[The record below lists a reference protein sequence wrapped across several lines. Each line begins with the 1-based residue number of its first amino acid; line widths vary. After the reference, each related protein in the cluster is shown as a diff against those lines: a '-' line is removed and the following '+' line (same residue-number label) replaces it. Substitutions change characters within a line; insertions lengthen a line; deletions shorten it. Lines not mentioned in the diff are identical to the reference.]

1 MALPLLPAEHIQP
14 AFDELVDHLPDDV
27 DERVADLVHYV
38 RSTWIESRLWPAAAW
53 SAFRSFIRTNNDV
66 EGWHN
71 RLNQQSRRGKLD
83 IYQLAPLL
91 FEEAQFVSLQ
101 AVLVTENR
109 VRRYQKSVYRRIQG
123 RLFQYWERYADG
135 EISTSQLL
143 RKCAY
148 VYGPANTNA

>member
-1 MALPLLPAEHIQP
+1 MALPLLQAEHIQP

-38 RSTWIESRLWPAAAW
+38 CSTRIKSRLWPPAAW
-53 SAFRSFIRTNNDV
+53 SVFRSSIWTNSDV

-148 VYGPANTNA
+148 VYGPANTNE